1 MDLPCLPHRGRRHDA
16 PRHSDFPLPVIPTS
30 LPRLSDFPL
39 PCHPDF
45 PLPVIPIFLSPS
57 SRFSSPRHPEA
68 IARDPPAPCP
78 LPPLRKSR
86 KKVQPFCGSP
96 IRGAK
101 GGLSMLRSARARQ
114 SLSHFVTAPFT
125 QGSLAFSTSCPPCVK
140 GGPRGDCS
148 AKNRAGTTTLPSG
161 SFLACHLPLHRGGK
175 RSLKAFPLGDEPR
188 VMRITTV

>member
-16 PRHSDFPLPVIPTS
+16 PRHPDFPLPAIPTS

-39 PCHPDF
+39 PRHSDF

-57 SRFSSPRHPEA
+57 SRSDREG
-68 IARDPPAPCP
+68 PPAPCP

-86 KKVQPFCGSP
+86 KKAQPFCGSP

-125 QGSLAFSTSCPPCVK
+125 QGSLLSSILAPLANVPQKFLNFC
-140 GGPRGDCS
+140 GM
-148 AKNRAGTTTLPSG
+148 LQG
-161 SFLACHLPLHRGGK
+161 SLENGATFLAAK
-175 RSLKAFPLGDEPR
+175 F
-188 VMRITTV
+188 